1 MKNDKIIASW
11 DKILPDEAAD
21 ERMRSKIMEYKRSH
35 NRKDR
40 VISMKKIIPIAA
52 CSVLF
57 VAVTA
62 FMVIQNQWFSGKK
75 DRIIMQEDIKVSE
88 ETNTDLVS
96 SAKDNSKVIDE
107 DVRKNNSELDTS
119 DYSKE
124 QFIDSEIID
133 DKSEVIPP
141 VISDKDTVTDSN
153 EQPIDLEIIDDRP
166 EVILP
171 EISDE
176 DKALEQDDVN
186 IYYVDNENVEY
197 KTELLPLSPKYVFAF
212 WKYYN
217 KIGEEVTLNDIHIE
231 NGGSEYSEPGVAG
244 YNGADSYVMNVKVSS
259 NLKEYY
265 KYVSED
271 KLIESL
277 KQTLLGYSD
286 DMPVEFNLIFE

>member
-21 ERMRSKIMEYKRSH
+21 ERMCSKIMDYQRSH
-35 NRKDR
+35 SRKDR
-40 VISMKKIIPIAA
+40 VISMKIIKPIAA
-52 CSVLF
+52 CFILIVT
-57 VAVTA
+57 VTA
-62 FMVIQNQWFSGKK
+62 FMGIQNQWFSSKK

-88 ETNTDLVS
+88 KTNTDLNS
-96 SAKDNSKVIDE
+96 SAKDDSDDSKVTDE
-107 DVRKNNSELDTS
+107 DVKAFNSELDTPN
-119 DYSKE
+119 DSKE
-124 QFIDSEIID
+124 HSIDTENID
-133 DKSEVIPP
+133 DRREVTPP
-141 VISDKDTVTDSN
+141 VISDEDT
-153 EQPIDLEIIDDRP
+153 
-166 EVILP
+166 
-171 EISDE
+171 
-176 DKALEQDDVN
+176 ALEQDNVI
-186 IYYVDNENVEY
+186 IYYVDNGSIEY
-197 KTELLPLSPKYVFAF
+197 KTEFLPLSPKYVFAF

-217 KIGEEVTLNDIHIE
+217 KIGEEVTLNDIQIE

-244 YNGADSYVMNVKVSS
+244 YNGTDSYVMNVKVSS

>member
-1 MKNDKIIASW
+1 MKNDKIITSW

-21 ERMRSKIMEYKRSH
+21 ERMRSKIMDYQRSH

-40 VISMKKIIPIAA
+40 VISMKKIIPLAA
-52 CSVLF
+52 CSVLI

-62 FMVIQNQWFSGKK
+62 FMGIQNQWFSGKE
-75 DRIIMQEDIKVSE
+75 DRIIMQEEIKVSE

-107 DVRKNNSELDTS
+107 DVKTNNSESDTS
-119 DYSKE
+119 DYTNDQS
-124 QFIDSEIID
+124 IDS
-133 DKSEVIPP
+133 
-141 VISDKDTVTDSN
+141 
-153 EQPIDLEIIDDRP
+153 EIIDDRP

-176 DKALEQDDVN
+176 DTALEQDDVN
-186 IYYVDNENVEY
+186 IYYVDNENIEY

-244 YNGADSYVMNVKVSS
+244 YNGTDSYVMNVKVSS